1 MTRASRALRV
11 APLALLAHLL
21 VSPAALA
28 AAEPTATLRAQ
39 QVFYRE
45 SGMMAVEVRG
55 EGGVLTLSG
64 TVPTEAHRARAAE
77 LARSVGE
84 IVEVRNRLRVAPLP
98 DELPDADLIAEI
110 EAKIAGHSELAEVRP
125 MLSITVEDANVTL
138 MGRLPGWRL
147 VDMLIGGIR
156 HIRGIK
162 TLDFMRLTGE

>member
-1 MTRASRALRV
+1 MRASRGVWAI
-11 APLALLAHLL
+11 PLALLAYVLAGA
-21 VSPAALA
+21 PAS

-39 QVFYRE
+39 QIFYRE
-45 SGMMAVEVRG
+45 PGMIGVEVRG

-125 MLSITVEDANVTL
+125 MLSITVEEANVTL

-147 VDMLIGGIR
+147 VELLIGGIR
-156 HIRGIK
+156 RIRGIK
-162 TLDFMRLTGE
+162 TLDFMRLTAD